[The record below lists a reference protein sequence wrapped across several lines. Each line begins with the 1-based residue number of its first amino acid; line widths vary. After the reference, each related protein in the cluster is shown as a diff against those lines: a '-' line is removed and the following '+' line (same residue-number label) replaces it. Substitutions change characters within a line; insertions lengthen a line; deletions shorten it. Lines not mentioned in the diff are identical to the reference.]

1 MCCVYFALDII
12 PICPKCGSGRGR
24 RNEKFQKFCGRHLRM
39 AAPNITINLFLS
51 DARFVV
57 PAIMVWEE
65 LKVWYDDGIHGVGN
79 EIIVAAT
86 VITALVLVGYKL
98 LSWAMPGNAAPNAAN
113 RDHIGIPGA

>member
-1 MCCVYFALDII
+1 MKSSENFVDVIYEWPPLT
-12 PICPKCGSGRGR
+12 
-24 RNEKFQKFCGRHLRM
+24 
-39 AAPNITINLFLS
+39 ITINLFLS